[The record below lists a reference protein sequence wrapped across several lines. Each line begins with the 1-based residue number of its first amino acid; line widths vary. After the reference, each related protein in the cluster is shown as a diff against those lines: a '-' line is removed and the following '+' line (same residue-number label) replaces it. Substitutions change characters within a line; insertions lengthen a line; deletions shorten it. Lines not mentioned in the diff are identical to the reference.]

1 MYIDFSNPWTFL
13 VWYFV
18 TVGLLFIS
26 YKTKKSKICL
36 IPVTYF
42 LIILGIHVFK
52 PELID
57 DILIH
62 RVFNFSGLALAL
74 SFFVVMDE
82 VETRRKFISQVFKN
96 RYKKHKISD
105 EVKDIEDYKDEDE
118 EELKEE

>member
-1 MYIDFSNPWTFL
+1 MYIDFSNPWVFL

-26 YKTKKSKICL
+26 YKTKKSILCL
-36 IPVTYF
+36 IPVIYF
-42 LIILGIHVFK
+42 LVILGVHVFK
-52 PELID
+52 PELIED
-57 DILIH
+57 VVIH
-62 RVFNFSGLALAL
+62 RIFNFIGLAVSL

-105 EVKDIEDYKDEDE
+105 EVKDIEDYKEDE
-118 EELKEE
+118 TEEAEE